1 MFGRI
6 FGVGI
11 SAEGADRL
19 FTAFYTTKPDG
30 MGMGLS
36 TCRSIIDA
44 HGGRLCASRGVFSFS
59 FRSPLPEPPSVIA
72 VACWQHKSRYRP
84 NVSVQTRLERGSRGG
99 QRPASASTRKRASVS
114 LNKAGSSRLRMWPVL
129 ANILG
134 EHHQAGRRNS
144 LFQEQI
150 RLDADVVLIAGN
162 DGARGALSVAPIT
175 LAPSAEHFGS
185 DIIQLNVNQ
194 NNQH

>member
-1 MFGRI
+1 
-6 FGVGI
+6 
-11 SAEGADRL
+11 
-19 FTAFYTTKPDG
+19 
-30 MGMGLS
+30 
-36 TCRSIIDA
+36 
-44 HGGRLCASRGVFSFS
+44 
-59 FRSPLPEPPSVIA
+59 
-72 VACWQHKSRYRP
+72 
-84 NVSVQTRLERGSRGG
+84 
-99 QRPASASTRKRASVS
+99 
-114 LNKAGSSRLRMWPVL
+114 MWPVL